1 MLRLI
6 SSNFKKCF
14 TDITFYMCIVLV
26 FGLCF
31 TATVI
36 SDPVTEDPLT
46 VLDLIIRNDSQLVLD
61 NVQLNAFEI
70 FRAGG
75 TGNWLVMFLP
85 IIVSFSFAKRFC
97 DSRESRFIRLETIR
111 LSRLSYNLGTVIS
124 AVLLSGLAVV
134 IGYLLYGIYTA
145 AVFPDLSYYPS
156 EADYYLHAF
165 DQLLPPFDML
175 YDIIGMS
182 AGYIALLLGMFLY
195 ASLSVLPAVLAASVM
210 RNQYLIICLPFFASY
225 IMTIICQ
232 RLWGVVFTDV
242 DATMPYLSTIATAIH
257 PAAIENIFLYG
268 NTALPTVIYNAVL
281 AAGAVTLFIIAMN
294 RRLDKGE

>member
-36 SDPVTEDPLT
+36 SDPITEDPLT
-46 VLDLIIRNDSQLVLD
+46 VLDIIIRNDSQLVLD

-70 FRAGG
+70 FKAGG

-111 LSRLSYNLGTVIS
+111 LSRLSYNLGTLIS

-145 AVFPDLSYYPS
+145 AV
-156 EADYYLHAF
+156 
-165 DQLLPPFDML
+165 
-175 YDIIGMS
+175 
-182 AGYIALLLGMFLY
+182 
-195 ASLSVLPAVLAASVM
+195 
-210 RNQYLIICLPFFASY
+210 
-225 IMTIICQ
+225 
-232 RLWGVVFTDV
+232 
-242 DATMPYLSTIATAIH
+242 
-257 PAAIENIFLYG
+257 
-268 NTALPTVIYNAVL
+268 
-281 AAGAVTLFIIAMN
+281 
-294 RRLDKGE
+294 

>member
-36 SDPVTEDPLT
+36 SDPITEDPLT

-70 FRAGG
+70 FKAGG

-145 AVFPDLSYYPS
+145 AVFPDLSYYPDMAELYNFS
-156 EADYYLHAF
+156 
-165 DQLLPPFDML
+165 DQLLPPFDLL
-175 YDIIGMS
+175 YGLIGMPAAYL
-182 AGYIALLLGMFLY
+182 AGLLGMFLY
-195 ASLSVLPAVLAASVM
+195 ASLAVLPAVLAASVM

-225 IMTIICQ
+225 LMTIICQ
-232 RLWGVVFTDV
+232 RLWGIIIADV
-242 DATMPYLSTIATAIH
+242 NASMPYLSTIATAIH
-257 PAAIENIFLYG
+257 PAALQNIFIYKD
-268 NTALPTVIYNAVL
+268 TALPTVIYNAVL

>member
-6 SSNFKKCF
+6 SSNFKKSL

-36 SDPVTEDPLT
+36 SDPITEDPLT

-70 FRAGG
+70 FKAGG

-111 LSRLSYNLGTVIS
+111 LSRLGYNLGTLIS

-145 AVFPDLSYYPS
+145 AVFPDLSYYPDMAELYS
-156 EADYYLHAF
+156 F
-165 DQLLPPFDML
+165 SDQLLPPFDLL
-175 YDIIGMS
+175 YGLIGMP
-182 AGYIALLLGMFLY
+182 AAYIAGLLGMFLY
-195 ASLSVLPAVLAASVM
+195 ASLAVLPAVLAASVM

-225 IMTIICQ
+225 LMTIICQ
-232 RLWGVVFTDV
+232 RLWGIIIADV
-242 DATMPYLSTIATAIH
+242 NASMPYLSTIATAIH
-257 PAAIENIFLYG
+257 PAALLNIFVYKD
-268 NTALPTVIYNAVL
+268 TALPTVIYNAVL